1 MVDNLIIFTAAMI
14 AGAINSI
21 AGGGTLISFPALLLL
36 GRNSILANAT
46 STIALWP
53 GSFAAMVGFR
63 QDLARIRRWLLFL
76 ILPSLA
82 GGITGAVLL
91 LRTPTATFDHLVP
104 FLILGATLL
113 FSAQEAV
120 SRLIAK
126 RAEVAS
132 HAWIVGSFF
141 AQLAIGLYGGY
152 FGAGIGILMLATLGM
167 MGMRDLHEMNGLKNL
182 LAVSING
189 VAAVYFAVSGKV
201 IWHDALVM
209 LCGAILGGYL
219 GARTAKRLGRKFVR
233 YAVIVIGFGI
243 TIVMLLTRK

>member
-1 MVDNLIIFTAAMI
+1 VVDSLIIFAAATI

-21 AGGGTLISFPALLLL
+21 AGGGTLISFPALLLI
-36 GRNSILANAT
+36 GRISIIANAT

-63 QDLARIRRWLLFL
+63 QDLARIRRWLLL
-76 ILPSLA
+76 LVIPSVA

-91 LRTPTATFDHLVP
+91 LRTPVATFDRLVP

-113 FSAQEAV
+113 FTAQEAV
-120 SRLIAK
+120 SRLVAK
-126 RAEVAS
+126 RADETS
-132 HAWIVGSFF
+132 RAWIVGSFF
-141 AQLAIGLYGGY
+141 AQLAIGVYGGY
-152 FGAGIGILMLATLGM
+152 FGAGIGILMLATLGL

-182 LAVSING
+182 LAVCING
-189 VAAVYFAVSGKV
+189 VAAIYFAFSGKV
-201 IWHDALVM
+201 IWGDAAIM

-233 YAVIVIGFGI
+233 YAVIMIGFGI